1 MDWILDSQ
9 GRMATPVVEL
19 VVLLIGFAW
28 IGIWLQG
35 AYSENENED

>member
-28 IGIWLQG
+28 RGIWLQG
-35 AYSENENED
+35 AYSKDKDED

>member
-28 IGIWLQG
+28 IGIWLQV
-35 AYSENENED
+35 AYSEDKDED

>member
-1 MDWILDSQ
+1 VDWILDSQ

-19 VVLLIGFAW
+19 VVLIIGFAW
-28 IGIWLQG
+28 IGIWLQS

>member
-9 GRMATPVVEL
+9 GRLATPVVEI
-19 VVLLIGFAW
+19 LILAMGFAW

-35 AYSENENED
+35 ADTDEEE